1 MPKPL
6 ICSPEVLS
14 QDLHGRRVI
23 VTGANSGIGFVTAKQ
38 LAKQGASVTLA
49 CRNETEGRARAD
61 EIRAE
66 VPNADLEVRKLDLGD
81 LSSVRAFV
89 DGYLAD
95 HDSLHL
101 LINNAG
107 VMNTPKGKTVDGFE
121 TQIGVNHLGHFLLT
135 ELLLDTLKKSAPARV
150 VAVSSCYHDK
160 AMGREGVIVLDDLHF
175 DNRKYDGWLSYA
187 QSKLA
192 NLLHAK
198 QLAKRLEGT
207 GVTAVSVHP
216 GWVRTELMRHSM
228 PAWMQSVTRPFMR
241 MMGMIEPW
249 EGAQTTL
256 YAALAPDVEHHPGAY
271 YSQTGTYRD
280 KSKNAGGWPLESPN
294 PHAHDDEMAQRLYE
308 RSRELVGLEPASAR
322 QALES
327 ARPPQP

>member
-1 MPKPL
+1 MPNLPL
-6 ICSPEVLS
+6 MCPPEVLS
-14 QDLHGRRVI
+14 QDLRGRRAI

-49 CRNETEGRARAD
+49 CRNEAEGRGRAD

-66 VPNADLEVRKLDLGD
+66 APNADLEVRKLDLGN

-107 VMNTPKGKTVDGFE
+107 VMNTPKGKTADGFE

-135 ELLLDTLKKSAPARV
+135 ELLLDTLKTSAPARV
-150 VAVSSCYHDK
+150 VVVSSCYHDK

-175 DNRKYDGWLSYA
+175 ENRKYDGWVSYA

-192 NLLHAK
+192 NVLHAK
-198 QLAKRLEGT
+198 HLAKRLEGT

-216 GWVRTELMRHSM
+216 GWVRTELMRHTM
-228 PAWMQSVTRPFMR
+228 PAWMQSVTRPFMA
-241 MMGMIEPW
+241 MMGMVEPW

-256 YAALAPDVEHHPGAY
+256 YAALGPDVEAHPGAY

-280 KSKNAGGWPLESPN
+280 KSKNAGGWPLESSN
-294 PHAHDDEMAQRLYE
+294 PHAHDDDMARRLYE
-308 RSRELVGLEPASAR
+308 HSRELVGLEPLMPEAR
-322 QALES
+322 RAEAPVLN
-327 ARPPQP
+327 

>member
-6 ICSPEVLS
+6 MCPPEVLN
-14 QDLHGRRVI
+14 QDLQGRRVI

-38 LAKQGASVTLA
+38 LARQGASVTLA
-49 CRNETEGRARAD
+49 CRNESQGDARVD

-66 VPNADLEVRKLDLGD
+66 FPDADLEVRKLDLGD
-81 LSSVRAFV
+81 LSSVRVFA
-89 DGYLAD
+89 DGYLSE

-107 VMNTPKGKTVDGFE
+107 VMNTPEGKTTDGFE

-135 ELLLDTLKKSAPARV
+135 ELLLDTLKKSAPSRV
-150 VAVSSCYHDK
+150 VVVSSCYHDM
-160 AMGREGVIVLDDLHF
+160 AMGREGMIDIDDLHF
-175 DNRKYDGWLSYA
+175 QNRKYEGWASYA

-192 NLLHAK
+192 NVLHAK
-198 QLAKRLEGT
+198 ELAKRLDGT

-216 GWVRTELMRHSM
+216 GWVRTDLMRHTM
-228 PAWMQSVTRPFMR
+228 PGWLQSVSRPFMA
-241 MMGMIEPW
+241 MMGMVEPW
-249 EGAQTTL
+249 EGTQTTL
-256 YAALAPDVEHHPGAY
+256 FAALAPEVEAQPGAY

-294 PHAHDDEMAQRLYE
+294 PNAHDDEMAQRLSAL
-308 RSRELVGLEPASAR
+308 SRQLVGLEAS
-322 QALES
+322 
-327 ARPPQP
+327 

>member
-6 ICSPEVLS
+6 MCPPEVLR
-14 QDLHGRRVI
+14 QDLHGRRAI

-49 CRNETEGRARAD
+49 CRNEAEGRARAD

-66 VPNADLEVRKLDLGD
+66 LPNADLEVRKLDLGE

-89 DGYLAD
+89 DGYLRD

-135 ELLLDTLKKSAPARV
+135 ELLLDTLQKSAPARV

-175 DNRKYDGWLSYA
+175 DNRKYDGWVSYA

-192 NLLHAK
+192 NVLHAK
-198 QLAKRLEGT
+198 HLAKRLEGT

-216 GWVRTELMRHSM
+216 GWVRTRLTRHMM
-228 PAWMQSVTRPFMR
+228 PAWIQSVMRPFMS
-241 MMGMIEPW
+241 MVGMIEPW

-256 YAALAPDVEHHPGAY
+256 YAALGPDVEAHPGAY

-308 RSRELVGLEPASAR
+308 HSRQLVGLEAASAR
-322 QALES
+322 QAQQA
-327 ARPPQP
+327 ARPPQV

>member
-6 ICSPEVLS
+6 MCPPEVLS
-14 QDLHGRRVI
+14 QDLHGRRAI
-23 VTGANSGIGFVTAKQ
+23 VTGANSGIGFTTAKQ

-49 CRNETEGRARAD
+49 CRNEAEGRARAD

-81 LSSVRAFV
+81 LSSVRSFV
-89 DGYLAD
+89 DGYLRD

-135 ELLLDTLKKSAPARV
+135 ELLLDTLQKSAPARV

-175 DNRKYDGWLSYA
+175 DNRKYDGWVSYA

-192 NLLHAK
+192 NVLHAK
-198 QLAKRLEGT
+198 NLAKRLEGT

-216 GWVRTELMRHSM
+216 GWVRTELLRHTM
-228 PAWMQSVTRPFMR
+228 PAWMQSVMRPFMR
-241 MMGMIEPW
+241 MMGMVEPW

-256 YAALAPDVEHHPGAY
+256 YAALAPDVEAHPGAY

-280 KSKNAGGWPLESPN
+280 KTKNAGGWPLESPN

-308 RSRELVGLEPASAR
+308 HSRQLVGLEAASAR
-322 QALES
+322 QAPQA
-327 ARPPQP
+327 ARPPQA

>member
-6 ICSPEVLS
+6 MCPPEVLN

-49 CRNETEGRARAD
+49 CRNEGEGGARAD

-66 VPNADLEVRKLDLGD
+66 VPNADLEVRRLDLGD

-95 HDSLHL
+95 HDSLQL

-107 VMNTPKGKTVDGFE
+107 VMNTPEGKTTDGFE

-135 ELLLDTLKKSAPARV
+135 ELLLDTLEKSAPARV
-150 VAVSSCYHDK
+150 VVVSSCYHDK
-160 AMGREGVIVLDDLHF
+160 AMGREGVVDLDDLHF
-175 DNRKYDGWLSYA
+175 ENRKYEGWASYA

-192 NLLHAK
+192 NVLHARN
-198 QLAKRLEGT
+198 LAKRLEGT

-216 GWVRTELMRHSM
+216 GWVRTELMRHTM
-228 PAWMQSVTRPFMR
+228 PAWMQYVTRPIMG
-241 MMGMIEPW
+241 MMGMVEPW
-249 EGAQTTL
+249 EGTQTTL
-256 YAALAPDVEHHPGAY
+256 YAALAPDVEAHPGAY

-294 PHAHDDEMAQRLYE
+294 PHANDDDMAQRLYE
-308 RSRELVGLEPASAR
+308 HSRQLVGLEATSAR
-322 QALES
+322 QEPQA
-327 ARPPQP
+327 ARPAQP